1 MTSKKSFK
9 VSVFF
14 RSQLSAENYT
24 TLSWP
29 HTKLTR

>member
-14 RSQLSAENYT
+14 GHNCQQKIT
-24 TLSWP
+24 Q
-29 HTKLTR
+29 H